1 MSTYNPIATSSSHGG
16 ALGTEDQH
24 TPSHGRVHFSFWV
37 TVAFTLNYI
46 LGSGFL
52 TLPWG
57 FEQTGLF
64 LGIAVLLVIG
74 FFSILSV
81 YFILEAVERANI
93 LHRAGKLPH
102 SPHIT
107 RNPPSTGYQAS
118 YDAIRDESLH
128 SNSNSGHGV
137 QVLEIES
144 LQASTLSNAN
154 DQPRKMEITEL
165 CDLFLGEYGRKAYS
179 VTLIV
184 YMYGTL
190 WAYSTVFAN
199 SFAAHL
205 NIGPYSYPFYLGV
218 FAAMVVPFSLREFS
232 EQVQVQVVLS
242 VFRIV
247 MVSVMVLTCLIAAY
261 NGHDQFGEDGTETV
275 YDPSKV
281 AFNKL
286 QYLMPVAA
294 YAYIFHHSVP
304 SLSHGVKDQ
313 SSLTSLFQMALLI
326 SMVSYIGVGAVVSMY
341 FGDETQTSSNL
352 NWQHY
357 VGFKSANGHA
367 AWYAPLVAFFVV
379 LFPAIDVA
387 SAYPLNAYTL
397 GNNMMSAYYGK
408 EMRKHDKIRWK
419 LNLFRAIAAVPPI
432 FGALID
438 SDLGH
443 ITDYTGLTA
452 FGLAFVFPPL
462 VAYYSHKKLEDIG
475 LNPHTVHSSIWTS
488 FPFIVLLCVSGVF
501 LFFYVGSCLLASE

>member
-1 MSTYNPIATSSSHGG
+1 MTSYNPISSSGSSHGVEADDHHHHHDG
-16 ALGTEDQH
+16 
-24 TPSHGRVHFSFWV
+24 PRIHFSFWV

-57 FEQTGLF
+57 FEQTGLL
-64 LGIAVLLVIG
+64 LGVLVLLVVG
-74 FFSILSV
+74 FFSVLST
-81 YFILEAVERANI
+81 YFILEAMERANI
-93 LHRAGKLPH
+93 LHRVGKLH
-102 SPHIT
+102 NSPQIGRA
-107 RNPPSTGYQAS
+107 RNGAAYQSS
-118 YDAIRDESLH
+118 YDAVGDDSQH
-128 SNSNSGHGV
+128 SQGSSSGV
-137 QVLEIES
+137 EPLEIES
-144 LQASTLSNAN
+144 LRGASAATAA
-154 DQPRKMEITEL
+154 DTPPRKMEITEL
-165 CDLFLGEYGRKAYS
+165 CDLFLGERGRQAYS
-179 VTLIV
+179 FIIIV

-205 NIGPYSYPFYLGV
+205 NIGPYSYHFYLAI

-232 EQVQVQVVLS
+232 EQVNVQVVLS
-242 VFRIV
+242 IFRIV
-247 MVSVMVLTCLIAAY
+247 MVSLMVVTCLFAAY
-261 NGHDQFGEDGTETV
+261 NGHNHFQEDGTEKA

-286 QYLMPVAA
+286 HLLMPVAA

-313 SSLTSLFQMALLI
+313 TSLTSLFGIALLV
-326 SMVSYIGVGAVVSMY
+326 SMVSYIGVGATVSMY
-341 FGDETQTSSNL
+341 FGDETKTSSNL
-352 NWQHY
+352 NWQSY
-357 VGFKSANGHA
+357 VGSPSANGEA
-367 AWYAPLVAFFVV
+367 AWYAPMVAFFVV

-408 EMRKHDKIRWK
+408 DMRKHDKIRWK
-419 LNLFRAIAAVPPI
+419 LNLFRAIAAIPPI

-462 VAYYSHKKLEDIG
+462 IAYYSHRKLEDMGID
-475 LNPHTVHSSIWTS
+475 PTTIHSSFWTS
-488 FPFIVLLCVSGVF
+488 FPFIAMLCVSGVVLF
-501 LFFYVGSCLLASE
+501 LYVGSNLLISE